1 MESLVKEKAKYQV
14 EKSLYETGHT
24 FMQFTPVGRALFLIF
39 LLGSIPAY
47 YGSKYASIKYFD
59 LVYSKSHISAKPS
72 TVLASPLVNSAV
84 SIYPTSERS
93 YSALATITNPN
104 LDISVGTTNYS
115 VRFFDSSGKELYKY
129 SDSFFLSPNEQK
141 YLVVPRIDTDFA
153 PASAKLEFTDPHFVK
168 RFTIPKISFQSPTPQ
183 VYSQSTPQAFVVE
196 GGVYNDSPYFLKIV
210 RVKVLLYDSGG
221 KVVGAT
227 STELGSVKPFERRSY
242 KLLWP
247 GQPYFAVARAQAFP
261 ETNVLDPEN
270 LRLQADAV
278 PQTGGG
284 R

>member
-14 EKSLYETGHT
+14 EKSLYETGYT
-24 FMQFTPVGRALFLIF
+24 FMQFTPVGRTLFLIF
-39 LLGSIPAY
+39 LLGSVPVYFLA
-47 YGSKYASIKYFD
+47 KFVSIKYFD
-59 LVYSKSHISAKPS
+59 TVYTKNHISAKAS
-72 TVLASPLVNSAV
+72 TILASPLVSSPV
-84 SIYPTSERS
+84 TIYPTGERS

-104 LDISVGTTNYS
+104 LDISVASTNYT
-115 VRFFDSSGKELYKY
+115 VRFYDASGRELYKY
-129 SDSFFLSPNEQK
+129 TDTFFLLPNEQK
-141 YLVVPRIDTDFA
+141 YIVVPRVDTDFA

-183 VYSQSTPQAFVVE
+183 IYSQSTPQAFVVE

-210 RVKVLLYDSGG
+210 RVKVLLYDAAG
-221 KVVGAT
+221 KVVGTT
-227 STELGSVKPFERRSY
+227 STELGSVKPFERRGY

-261 ETNVLDPEN
+261 DTDVLDPNN

-278 PQTGGG
+278 PQSTG